1 MGGEWSGGNSVS
13 LRGDCVEGRAT
24 VRFMAAEIVFSGGE
38 RVVVPSNNA
47 DEVMARMA
55 TEGLRDHQAMGGV
68 RVRPGFI
75 DFESDQGTIYIRPD
89 QVAYVCEAPG
99 SSF

>member
-1 MGGEWSGGNSVS
+1 VDDEWTRGNTVLCRRARLSGRYSPF
-13 LRGDCVEGRAT
+13 T
-24 VRFMAAEIVFSGGE
+24 AAEIVFSGGE
-38 RVVVPSNNA
+38 RVLVPSDNA

-55 TEGLRDHQAMGGV
+55 TEGSRDHQARGGV